1 MFIEFSPTKLQYYI
15 VGGMWGKKCGKKAGQ
30 AVMNARERRKNGKK
44 RRAKKYKIAAR
55 VPYIGQN
62 L

>member
-30 AVMNARERRKNGKK
+30 AVINAQKRQKTMRKK
-44 RRAKKYKIAAR
+44 A
-55 VPYIGQN
+55 
-62 L
+62 